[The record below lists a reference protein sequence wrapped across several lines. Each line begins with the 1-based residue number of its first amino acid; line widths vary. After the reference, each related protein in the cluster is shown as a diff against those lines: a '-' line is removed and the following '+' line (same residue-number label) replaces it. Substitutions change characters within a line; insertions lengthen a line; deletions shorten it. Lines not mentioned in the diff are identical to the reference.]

1 MSKVTREQATA
12 EKRLEISKY
21 SNRRFYDKTRSRHL
35 TLEEIYAA
43 IREGYE
49 IHVTDSKTG
58 KDITGKLLAQIILE
72 LDSPKLEVFP
82 VELLHRLL
90 RSNERLMVDFTQKY
104 FSKALMAFMDSQKK
118 TEQYLRETM
127 GLSPAGGL
135 MTDWA
140 KAMMSPFKPGVWG
153 AGENPAES
161 VGGPESGSKAAADKI
176 EELQKMIV
184 QLQDELTRS
193 RKSTRATKSRRSN
206 QKSA

>member
-1 MSKVTREQATA
+1 MPSAPTNSTGP

-90 RSNERLMVDFTQKY
+90 RSNERLIVDFTQKY
-104 FSKALMAFMDSQKK
+104 FSKALMAFLDSQKR

-127 GLSPAGGL
+127 GLSSAAGL

-140 KAMMSPFKPGVWG
+140 KAMMSPF
-153 AGENPAES
+153 NPAAWGGGKNPADA
-161 VGGPESGSKAAADKI
+161 VGGPESGSKAASDKI
-176 EELQKMIV
+176 EELQKKIV
-184 QLQDELTRS
+184 QLQDELAQAAATKKN
-193 RKSTRATKSRRSN
+193 RKSKRSN
-206 QKSA
+206 QQSA

>member
-1 MSKVTREQATA
+1 MSKVPSDDPTP

-82 VELLHRLL
+82 VALLHRLL

-104 FSKALMAFMDSQKK
+104 FSKALMAFLDSQKK
-118 TEQYLRETM
+118 TEQYLRDTM
-127 GLSPAGGL
+127 GLSTAGGL

-140 KAMMSPFKPGVWG
+140 KAMMSPLNPALWG
-153 AGENPAES
+153 AAKNPADLT
-161 VGGPESGSKAAADKI
+161 GRPESASPPATDKI
-176 EELQKMIV
+176 EELQKMVV
-184 QLQDELTRS
+184 QLQDELARARRPKKP
-193 RKSTRATKSRRSN
+193 RKSKRSN
-206 QKSA
+206 QQSA